1 MDLWYLQMITFINEY
16 TNSITTTIINKKKMK
31 LNEEVISF
39 FMKKHN
45 DLQCLRACVGF
56 QDGLREGRFFEGDG
70 SKKGCCRL
78 NEENMNAK
86 TILSNYGMLLLFT
99 KSKLEKGNVYSNAL
113 MLIQTNIIKTVG
125 LINTLASIGI

>member
-1 MDLWYLQMITFINEY
+1 
-16 TNSITTTIINKKKMK
+16 MK

-56 QDGLREGRFFEGDG
+56 QDGQREGRFFEGDG
-70 SKKGCCRL
+70 LKKACYRL

-113 MLIQTNIIKTVG
+113 MIIQTNIIKT
-125 LINTLASIGI
+125 L